1 MAKVLSIEITLSQI
15 KVAEINKK
23 GKTPRILNTF
33 LIPVPQGAIED
44 GYIRDTAGIAE
55 LLKKELAAR
64 NIRTKKVSFTM
75 ESSRIAS
82 REVRIPYV
90 KESRIQSI
98 LEANS
103 AEYFPVDISKYVL
116 SYDLIDIEE
125 QKGENEE
132 KHPLK
137 QYHLMVYAS
146 PKSISAAY
154 EEVSRSAG
162 LVLTRLDSTG
172 ESLYRALKP
181 SCREGLCMVM
191 KIEEKTTMIEII
203 RQGELVLQRRLNY
216 GIGNT
221 VETVCMYPVFGR
233 NLDFEGAMEVLRTRK
248 CIRGSLDLP
257 AEAAE
262 PEDTDDFIR
271 EARREAT
278 ESLRYLVG
286 NITRMMDYYLSRNTE
301 AEFTALY
308 CCGLGGEVKGLTELL
323 TAEIGMQVSPV
334 RELKG
339 FLAPQDQGLPLWN
352 FVACAGS
359 VKSPL
364 NLMEASGKK
373 KKSSED
379 SLRGAVIVFLAGTA
393 GAVLLSAGGI
403 GIRMMQ
409 EKDAEYLKKR
419 ISEESSIEEIYQT
432 YNQVKNRYENFQLM
446 YQYTNTPNEGL
457 VSFIE
462 EMEEKMPSDLTVET
476 FSSTGTQVSFSARL
490 SGKSEAANTLMQLR
504 TFESLSDV
512 TTTGIDEGEDGSISM
527 SVTCT
532 YADPSLLDGQQ

>member
-15 KVAEINKK
+15 KVAEISTK
-23 GKTPRILNTF
+23 GKTPRILNAF

-44 GYIRDTAGIAE
+44 GHIRDTAGIAE

-90 KESRIQSI
+90 KINRIQSI

-116 SYDLIDIEE
+116 SYDIIDIENKKE
-125 QKGENEE
+125 DKDTV
-132 KHPLK
+132 K

-146 PKSISAAY
+146 PKSISLAY

-162 LVLTRLDSTG
+162 LQLVRLDSTG

-181 SCREGLCMVM
+181 SCQEGLYMVM

-233 NLDFEGAMEVLRTRK
+233 GLDFEEAMDVLRTRK
-248 CIRGSLDLP
+248 CIRNAIDLP
-257 AEAAE
+257 AEEAE
-262 PEDTDDFIR
+262 PEDTDEFVR
-271 EARREAT
+271 EARREVT

-286 NITRMMDYYLSRNTE
+286 NITRMMDYYLSRN
-301 AEFTALY
+301 ADADFTALY
-308 CCGLGGEVKGLTELL
+308 CCGLGGEIKGLTQLL
-323 TAEIGMQVSPV
+323 TTEIGMQVTLL
-334 RELKG
+334 RELNG
-339 FLAPQDQGLPLWN
+339 ILVSREEALPMWN
-352 FVACAGS
+352 FIACAGS

-364 NLMEASGKK
+364 NLMEAPGKK
-373 KKSSED
+373 KKASED
-379 SLRGAVIVFLAGTA
+379 SLRGAVIVFLAGAA
-393 GAVLLSAGGI
+393 GAVLLAAGGI
-403 GIRMMQ
+403 GIRMMH

-419 ISEESSIEEIYQT
+419 IDEESSIEEIYQT
-432 YNQVKNRYENFQLM
+432 YNQVKNRYENFQVM

-457 VSFIE
+457 VNFIE
-462 EMEEKMPSDLTVET
+462 EMEEKMPSALTVET
-476 FSSTGTQVSFSARL
+476 FSSTGTQVSFSARM

-532 YADPSLLDGQQ
+532 YAEPALLDGQQ